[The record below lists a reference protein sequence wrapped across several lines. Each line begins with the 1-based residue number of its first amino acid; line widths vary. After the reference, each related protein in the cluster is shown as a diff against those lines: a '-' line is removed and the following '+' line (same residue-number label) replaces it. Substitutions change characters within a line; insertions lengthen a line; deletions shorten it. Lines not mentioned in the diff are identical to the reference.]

1 MPVHAEF
8 NIVEQKKKGFEVNY
22 KLLYSNYIL
31 SYQLVCA

>member
-8 NIVEQKKKGFEVNY
+8 NVVEHIKRFRSNY

-31 SYQLVCA
+31 SYQVACA